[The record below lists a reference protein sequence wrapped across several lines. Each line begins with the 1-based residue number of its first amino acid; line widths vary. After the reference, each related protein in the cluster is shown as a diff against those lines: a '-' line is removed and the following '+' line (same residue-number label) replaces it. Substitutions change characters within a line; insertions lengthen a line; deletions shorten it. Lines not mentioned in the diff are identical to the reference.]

1 MQMITKAIAAL
12 GLAGAMAA
20 GASSPAFAQAF
31 YFSGPGV
38 EVGVGVP
45 AENGE
50 YYGYYRG
57 PGGTYSGWYAE
68 DRRWRDQRDR
78 EYYYDRDRDDRWR
91 DRRWQ

>member
-12 GLAGAMAA
+12 SLAGATVLA
-20 GASSPAFAQAF
+20 ASSPASAQAF

-38 EVGVGVP
+38 EVGVGP
-45 AENGE
+45 ANNGE

-57 PGGTYSGWYAE
+57 PGGNYNGWYAE
-68 DRRWRDQRDR
+68 DRQWRERRDR
-78 EYYYDRDRDDRWR
+78 EYYDRDRDERWR

>member
-20 GASSPAFAQAF
+20 GVSSPASAQGF

-45 AENGE
+45 GYNGE
-50 YYGYYRG
+50 YYGYYSG

-68 DRRWRDQRDR
+68 DRR
-78 EYYYDRDRDDRWR
+78 
-91 DRRWQ
+91 